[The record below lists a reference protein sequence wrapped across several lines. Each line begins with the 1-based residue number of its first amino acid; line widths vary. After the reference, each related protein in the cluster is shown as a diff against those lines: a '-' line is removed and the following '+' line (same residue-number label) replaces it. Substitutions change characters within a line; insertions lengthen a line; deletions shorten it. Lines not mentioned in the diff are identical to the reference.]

1 MPYVERITRAGKT
14 IEIERYFTSRYKKQG
29 IKRGD
34 KVKPT
39 KEQQQKV
46 NTRQAERKL
55 RILINAN
62 FGYGDYHLV
71 LDYIRR
77 KGEQPRSKEQMRKD
91 IDVFLRELRK
101 ECKKQSIPL
110 KYIHVMEIGEKG
122 ARHHHLV
129 INKIDTEILQRC
141 WYKAYEGHNR
151 VKVFP
156 LDDSGNYAELAA
168 YLIKYTD
175 KHRTEEDGALQGN
188 KAIKFIENFCHHS
201 KGRNDLLKL
210 ELWQKAIVSVIF
222 GIQDAEKIRVFR
234 EIFIVI
240 GRKNGKSLFASAII
254 AYMAYLEPEYGQE
267 IYCLAPKLDQAALVY
282 DGFYQMVQAEEELA
296 ELAKKRRSDIYIA
309 ETNTVIKPIAFNAK
323 KSDGFNPQL
332 VVCDEMA
339 AWSGDAGLKQYEVMK
354 SALGARTQP
363 MILSIST
370 AGYINDSIYDELM
383 KRSTSFL
390 KGNSKERRLLPFLYM
405 IDDVEKWNDIEELKK
420 ANPNMGVSV
429 KESFFVDE
437 IAVAESSLSKKAEFL
452 TKYCNIKQNSSIAWL
467 EYATVDGAGI
477 EKTLEDFRDC
487 YAVGGIDLSQ
497 TTDLTAASVV
507 IEKEGKLYAFTQFF
521 MPRGR
526 VEYLQATDG
535 VPYDIFVK
543 KGLITLSGENY
554 VDYHDV
560 YGWFT
565 MLLENYGIRPLK
577 IGYDRYSA
585 QYLITDMENYGFH
598 MDDVFQGENLTPV
611 IREFEGIIKDGNFKI
626 ADNNLLK
633 THFLNVALKHN
644 METRKFRPIKIEQ
657 RAHIDGFV
665 SVIDA
670 MTVRQKYW
678 EECGEL
684 LKNAA

>member
-1 MPYVERITRAGKT
+1 MPYKNYIYEYHAKITSGEIVAGKW
-14 IEIERYFTSRYKKQG
+14 IKAIYKIIVDGLEKQEYFF
-29 IKRGD
+29 
-34 KVKPT
+34 
-39 KEQQQKV
+39 
-46 NTRQAERKL
+46 
-55 RILINAN
+55 NA
-62 FGYGDYHLV
+62 
-71 LDYIRR
+71 
-77 KGEQPRSKEQMRKD
+77 
-91 IDVFLRELRK
+91 
-101 ECKKQSIPL
+101 
-110 KYIHVMEIGEKG
+110 
-122 ARHHHLV
+122 
-129 INKIDTEILQRC
+129 
-141 WYKAYEGHNR
+141 KA
-151 VKVFP
+151 
-156 LDDSGNYAELAA
+156 A
-168 YLIKYTD
+168 
-175 KHRTEEDGALQGN
+175 N

-201 KGRNDLLKL
+201 KGRNDLIKL
-210 ELWQKAIVSVIF
+210 ELWQKAIVSIIF
-222 GIQDAEKIRVFR
+222 GIQDAEKTRIFR

-254 AYMAYLEPEYGQE
+254 AYMVYLEPEYGQE
-267 IYCLAPKLDQAALVY
+267 IYCLAPKLDQATLVY
-282 DGFYQMVQAEEELA
+282 DGFYKMVQAEDELN
-296 ELAKKRRSDIYIA
+296 ELAKKRRSDIYY
-309 ETNTVIKPIAFNAK
+309 EDTNSFVKPIAFNAK

-354 SALGARTQP
+354 SALGARRQP

-405 IDDVEKWNDIEELKK
+405 IDDVEVQDDKGNVVEKWKDINELKK

-429 KESFFVDE
+429 PESFFIDE
-437 IAVAESSLSKKAEFL
+437 LAVAETSLSKKAEFL
-452 TKYCNIKQNSSIAWL
+452 TKYCNIKQNSAIAWL

-477 EKTLEDFRDC
+477 EKSLEDFRDC

-507 IEKEGKLYAFTQFF
+507 IEKDGVLYAFTQFF

-526 VEYLQATDG
+526 VETLQATDG

-554 VDYHDV
+554 VDYKDV
-560 YGWFT
+560 YNWFVSLVET
-565 MLLENYGIRPLK
+565 HGIYILK
-577 IGYDRYSA
+577 VGYDRYSA
-585 QYLITDMENYGFH
+585 QYLVNDMKNYGFH

>member
-1 MPYVERITRAGKT
+1 MLPYKNYIYEYHAKITSGEIVAGKW
-14 IEIERYFTSRYKKQG
+14 IKAIYKIIVDGLEKQEYFF
-29 IKRGD
+29 
-34 KVKPT
+34 
-39 KEQQQKV
+39 
-46 NTRQAERKL
+46 
-55 RILINAN
+55 NA
-62 FGYGDYHLV
+62 
-71 LDYIRR
+71 
-77 KGEQPRSKEQMRKD
+77 
-91 IDVFLRELRK
+91 
-101 ECKKQSIPL
+101 
-110 KYIHVMEIGEKG
+110 
-122 ARHHHLV
+122 
-129 INKIDTEILQRC
+129 
-141 WYKAYEGHNR
+141 KA
-151 VKVFP
+151 
-156 LDDSGNYAELAA
+156 A
-168 YLIKYTD
+168 
-175 KHRTEEDGALQGN
+175 N

-201 KGRNDLLKL
+201 KGRSDLIKL
-210 ELWQKAIVSVIF
+210 ELWQKAIISVIF
-222 GIQDAEKIRVFR
+222 GIQDAEKVRVFR

-254 AYMAYLEPEYGQE
+254 AYMAFLEPEYGQE

-282 DGFYQMVQAEEELA
+282 DGFHKMVKAEPELLELA
-296 ELAKKRRSDIYIA
+296 RKRRSDIYIE
-309 ETNTVIKPIAFNAK
+309 ETESFVKPIAFNAK

-339 AWSGDAGLKQYEVMK
+339 AWRGDAGLKQYEVMRC
-354 SALGARTQP
+354 ALGARTQP

-370 AGYINDSIYDELM
+370 AGYENDSIYDELM

-390 KGNSKERRLLPFLYM
+390 KGNSKERRLLPFIYM

-429 KESFFVDE
+429 KEGFFIDE
-437 IAVAESSLSKKAEFL
+437 IAVAEGSLSKKAEFL

-507 IEKEGKLYAFTQFF
+507 IERGGVLYSFTQFF
-521 MPRGR
+521 MPRDR
-526 VEYLQATDG
+526 IESLQATDG

-560 YGWFT
+560 FNWFI
-565 MLLENYGIRPLK
+565 MLLEVYGIRPLK

-585 QYLITDMENYGFH
+585 QYLVNDMKNYGFH
-598 MDDVFQGENLTPV
+598 MDDVHQGENLTPV

-626 ADNNLLK
+626 AENSLQK

-644 METRKFRPIKIEQ
+644 METRKFRPVKIEQ

>member
-1 MPYVERITRAGKT
+1 MPYRNYIYEYHAKITSGEIVAGKW
-14 IEIERYFTSRYKKQG
+14 IKEIYKIIVGGLEKQEYFF
-29 IKRGD
+29 
-34 KVKPT
+34 
-39 KEQQQKV
+39 
-46 NTRQAERKL
+46 
-55 RILINAN
+55 NA
-62 FGYGDYHLV
+62 
-71 LDYIRR
+71 
-77 KGEQPRSKEQMRKD
+77 
-91 IDVFLRELRK
+91 
-101 ECKKQSIPL
+101 
-110 KYIHVMEIGEKG
+110 
-122 ARHHHLV
+122 
-129 INKIDTEILQRC
+129 
-141 WYKAYEGHNR
+141 KA
-151 VKVFP
+151 
-156 LDDSGNYAELAA
+156 A
-168 YLIKYTD
+168 
-175 KHRTEEDGALQGN
+175 N

-201 KGRNDLLKL
+201 KGRNDLIKL
-210 ELWQKAIVSVIF
+210 ELWQKAIVSIIF
-222 GIQDAEKIRVFR
+222 GIQDEEKTRIFR

-254 AYMAYLEPEYGQE
+254 AYMVYLEPEYGQE
-267 IYCLAPKLDQAALVY
+267 IYCLAPKLDQATLVY
-282 DGFYQMVQAEEELA
+282 DGFYKMVQAEDELN
-296 ELAKKRRSDIYIA
+296 ELAKKRRSDIYYE
-309 ETNTVIKPIAFNAK
+309 ETNSFVKRIAFNAK

-354 SALGARTQP
+354 SALGARRQP

-429 KESFFVDE
+429 KESFFTDE
-437 IAVAESSLSKKAEFL
+437 IAVAENSLSKRAEFL

-467 EYATVDGAGI
+467 EYATVDGAGV

-507 IEKEGKLYAFTQFF
+507 IEKDGVLYAFTQFF

-526 VEYLQATDG
+526 VETLQATDG

-543 KGLITLSGENY
+543 KGLITLSGDNY

-560 YGWFT
+560 YAWFT
-565 MLLENYGIRPLK
+565 GLVENYGIYILK
-577 IGYDRYSA
+577 IGYDRYMA
-585 QYLITDMENYGFH
+585 KYLIEELKDYGFQT
-598 MDDVFQGENLTPV
+598 DDVHQGENLTPV

-684 LKNAA
+684 LKNDA